1 MKKQKYD
8 KVTNS
13 VINKV
18 VYKRRNNVTN
28 GYDVVNIVEDILF
41 VTFIAGLDSLCL
53 LGEVHWCV
61 DYLDLDHTQATV
73 YVEF

>member
-1 MKKQKYD
+1 MKKQYD

-18 VYKRRNNVTN
+18 VYKRMNNVTN
-28 GYDVVNIVEDILF
+28 DYDVVNTDEDVLF
-41 VTFIAGLDSLCL
+41 VNFIAGLNSLCL
-53 LGEVHWCV
+53 LGEVHWSI
-61 DYLDLDHTQATV
+61 DYLNLDYTQATV

>member
-1 MKKQKYD
+1 MKKQYD

-18 VYKRRNNVTN
+18 VYKRRNSVTN
-28 GYDVVNIVEDILF
+28 DYDVVNVVEDMLF
-41 VTFIAGLDSLCL
+41 VTFIAGLDSLYL
-53 LGEVHWCV
+53 LGEVHWSV
-61 DYLDLDHTQATV
+61 DYLNLDYTQATV